1 MPDRSVTALYP
12 FVLISIPE
20 IIIVRAF
27 GLFIAKRFIHF
38 CFHHFPNS
46 SAEKTFQGI
55 INRCHRH
62 IFIFVLIPPVQALLT
77 KKSLFRDFLMR
88 LTGLRPSDLSSLAFA
103 RAFGRKNMP
112 PAYFYSRPHTS
123 GSSPVN
129 KKSPFSGTF

>member
-1 MPDRSVTALYP
+1 MRLTGLRPSDLSSLA
-12 FVLISIPE
+12 FA
-20 IIIVRAF
+20 RAF
-27 GLFIAKRFIHF
+27 GRKNMPPAYFYFRPHTSG
-38 CFHHFPNS
+38 S
-46 SAEKTFQGI
+46 S
-55 INRCHRH
+55 
-62 IFIFVLIPPVQALLT
+62 PVNK

-129 KKSPFSGTF
+129 KKVPFQGLFNAVNRA